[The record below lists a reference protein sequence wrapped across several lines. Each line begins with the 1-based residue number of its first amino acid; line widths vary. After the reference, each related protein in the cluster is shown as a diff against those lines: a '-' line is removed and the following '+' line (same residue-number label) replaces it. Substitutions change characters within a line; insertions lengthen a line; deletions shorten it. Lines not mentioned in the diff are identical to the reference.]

1 VAKETYIKNILALGL
16 SNTIAIRF
24 QKRVTNKAGQ
34 TFDNSGIS
42 VLTIRWG
49 KVVEMQDFYFD
60 VETLHK
66 MYGE

>member
-1 VAKETYIKNILALGL
+1 
-16 SNTIAIRF
+16 
-24 QKRVTNKAGQ
+24 VTNKAGQ